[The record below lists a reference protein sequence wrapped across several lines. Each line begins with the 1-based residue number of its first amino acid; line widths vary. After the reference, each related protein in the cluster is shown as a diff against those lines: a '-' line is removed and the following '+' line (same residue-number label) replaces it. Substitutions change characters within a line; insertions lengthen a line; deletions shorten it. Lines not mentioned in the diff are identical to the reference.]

1 MQAHRLQLAK
11 NGSSPVGGL
20 PSQPGPAAGT
30 ALTLLLPASRQAGR
44 KRATT
49 GCPVPKGYISMLTR
63 ARSDPWGGVDVAL
76 TDSAP
81 FRCQLKQ
88 APDGSFY
95 AYIRRPELRWKRR
108 WLAGPLA
115 NQIAV
120 MLEVQAQE
128 ALGLELRCRHMM
140 KPLSRRQAAEWWLQ
154 QFMPGCLRHEVVV
167 RDLTLNPPSSAK
179 AR

>member
-1 MQAHRLQLAK
+1 MQTHPLQLAK
-11 NGSSPVGGL
+11 NGSFPAGGL

-30 ALTLLLPASRQAGR
+30 ALALLLPAPRQAGR

-49 GCPVPKGYISMLTR
+49 DCPVPKGYISMLTR

-76 TDSAP
+76 TGSAP

-88 APDGSFY
+88 VPDGGFY
-95 AYIRRPELRWKRR
+95 AYIRRPELRRKCH

-120 MLEVQAQE
+120 MLEVQAQG
-128 ALGLELRCRHMM
+128 AMGLELRCRHRM
-140 KPLSRRQAAEWWLQ
+140 KPLI
-154 QFMPGCLRHEVVV
+154 M
-167 RDLTLNPPSSAK
+167 
-179 AR
+179 